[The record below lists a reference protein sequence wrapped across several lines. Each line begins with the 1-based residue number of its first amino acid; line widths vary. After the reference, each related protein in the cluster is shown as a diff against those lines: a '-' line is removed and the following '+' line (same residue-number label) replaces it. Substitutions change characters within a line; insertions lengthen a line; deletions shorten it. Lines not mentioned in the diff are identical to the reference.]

1 MTINSRFTGEQRLL
15 LEILKRAINDYLE
28 HYNTCTRAN
37 GAELTKKAKRW
48 LFAPFNCLNAPFTFA
63 WICEHLEIS
72 PYRVQKN
79 VRLLD
84 EQLKS
89 DPSSL
94 SKRLT
99 TVTESEMEFLS
110 RYYGDATE
118 DMFDV
123 RLWC

>member
-1 MTINSRFTGEQRLL
+1 MTINDRFTGEQRLL
-15 LEILKRAINDYLE
+15 LEILKRAINDYLG
-28 HYNTCTRAN
+28 HYNTCPNNKGTN
-37 GAELTKKAKRW
+37 LKREATAW
-48 LFAPFNCLNAPFTFA
+48 LFEEFNCLNHPFTFA

-79 VRLLD
+79 IQLLD
-84 EQLKS
+84 EQLKT

-110 RYYGDATE
+110 RFYGDATE

-123 RLWC
+123 RIWC